1 MAFLRLESINGQHHR
16 LHIRIR
22 GSQLVWSLG
31 AGRQHLLVAV
41 NVRLDSVIGQA
52 NLVRVGQF
60 GTDLPDRPVAGKA
73 SLAQP
78 TYHIPTEHPPR
89 HRERGLRFGTHGPRV
104 SRAHTLGAMGE
115 FTDDVDGPVQGQQTT
130 MAMITYGQGAAA
142 RSAPPILDFQGD
154 TGKGGV
160 LRPAVWHGRPLLAK
174 DADDDNHTRYRA

>member
-1 MAFLRLESINGQHHR
+1 MAFLRLEPIHGQQHR
-16 LHIRIR
+16 LHIRLR
-22 GSQLVWSLG
+22 GSQLGWSLA
-31 AGRQHLLVAV
+31 AGRQHLLAAV
-41 NVRLDSVIGQA
+41 HGRLDSVVGPA
-52 NLVRVGQF
+52 NLLRVRQC

-115 FTDDVDGPVQGQQTT
+115 CTDDVDGPVQGPQTT

-154 TGKGGV
+154 TGQGGGV
-160 LRPAVWHGRPLLAK
+160 RPAVWPSRPLLAK
-174 DADDDNHTRYRA
+174 DADDDNHTRYRE